1 MQSPGE
7 YLCSSPKGQRY
18 DAKNFRNRRFYL
30 YFFAIFFAGG
40 GEWCLT
46 FWVPSFI
53 RLVHNG
59 SAFVSGAAMALFAFG
74 MVIGRMLSG
83 MLVPQKYL
91 PQLLLSC
98 GVFSI
103 LAGILVPFAPG
114 VWTVCVLVTLCGVGV
129 GPFWPS
135 IQSVCVDKLKLD
147 STLTYIILSCAGIP
161 GCGIFTWLQGALG
174 DVGFIGLRYSFLLM
188 PLSILLMTILLYTAF
203 RPTSKSV
210 SES

>member
-1 MQSPGE
+1 
-7 YLCSSPKGQRY
+7 
-18 DAKNFRNRRFYL
+18 
-30 YFFAIFFAGG
+30 
-40 GEWCLT
+40 
-46 FWVPSFI
+46 
-53 RLVHNG
+53 
-59 SAFVSGAAMALFAFG
+59 MALFAFG
-74 MVIGRMLSG
+74 MVIGRMFSG

-114 VWTVCVLVTLCGVGV
+114 VWTVCVLVTWCGVGV